1 MDMENDEDIIYNP
14 YREDFIPESEASKK
28 SKDIKTRN
36 NMNIPELKI
45 NNINNQSISE
55 EYNILKSYRSFASE
69 ENKLS
74 TLNANNP
81 INMKSGFD
89 SKLFGNDTG
98 NQNEEKLDEDE
109 EDNTSVI
116 HNPLRDDI

>member
-1 MDMENDEDIIYNP
+1 
-14 YREDFIPESEASKK
+14 
-28 SKDIKTRN
+28 
-36 NMNIPELKI
+36 MNITELKI
-45 NNINNQSISE
+45 KNINDKSSNE

-81 INMKSGFD
+81 INMKSEFD